1 MRQVTGRTNHPHI
14 SKKVSIQLA
23 LDGHS
28 FSLPKGAVDGQVEEI
43 ELLTEYTLLVPREL
57 YDGAAASLFAANGQ
71 PLAADMEVVVCEA
84 AKRPDVVALV
94 AVPGKLLAE
103 LRERYGEFRP
113 TTPLLTTP
121 TVMEPTIALCDTG
134 SLIYIKVYD
143 KQLCLAEVVAVPDM
157 ETLSYLLQRLEG
169 QFELRRFV
177 AQLEARTADKQRM
190 KLYHGYFKKVLCV

>member
-1 MRQVTGRTNHPHI
+1 
-14 SKKVSIQLA
+14 
-23 LDGHS
+23 
-28 FSLPKGAVDGQVEEI
+28 
-43 ELLTEYTLLVPREL
+43 
-57 YDGAAASLFAANGQ
+57 
-71 PLAADMEVVVCEA
+71 VVCEA

-94 AVPGKLLAE
+94 AVPSKLYNE

-169 QFELRRFV
+169 QFELSRFV
-177 AQLEARTADKQRM
+177 VQLEARTADKQRM
-190 KLYHGYFKKVLCV
+190 KLYRSYFKKVLCV